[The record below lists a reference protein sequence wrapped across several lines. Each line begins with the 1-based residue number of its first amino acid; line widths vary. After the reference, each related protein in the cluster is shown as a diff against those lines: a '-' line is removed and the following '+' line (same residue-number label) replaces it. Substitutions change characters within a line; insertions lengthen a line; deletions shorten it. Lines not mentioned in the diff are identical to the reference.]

1 MKQNAAEYLTVSEL
15 LELSIFYGTRHFP
28 ALVHTISASPPYS
41 DSGTVQRVH
50 ILSTHSNIILPS
62 TPLPYPSS
70 VPTHIFSSSP
80 HLVSACYVPRPSRL
94 LTRGLTKQPSA
105 TTVFSDVTKKTSNNT
120 RVFLSVYRAS
130 CTVYCPDR
138 QMHNIM
144 YRKHFDMLWCICI
157 IFSEHYPCTLLKM
170 IQMHRNMLE
179 CLRYMKYC

>member
-15 LELSIFYGTRHFP
+15 LELSVFYGTRHFP

-138 QMHNIM
+138 AV
-144 YRKHFDMLWCICI
+144 
-157 IFSEHYPCTLLKM
+157 CTVHLVQFTVQTDK
-170 IQMHRNMLE
+170 
-179 CLRYMKYC
+179 CTT